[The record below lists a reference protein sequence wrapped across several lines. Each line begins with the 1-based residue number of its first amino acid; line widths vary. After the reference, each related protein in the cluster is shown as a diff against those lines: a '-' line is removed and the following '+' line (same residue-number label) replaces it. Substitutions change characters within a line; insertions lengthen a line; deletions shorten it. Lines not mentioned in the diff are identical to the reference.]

1 MPSTHPSDHPSGVR
15 AGRVA
20 RSGVGVMAMTLAAL
34 AAPAGPAAAQES
46 PILVEGRG
54 GVAIPV
60 GTFSNGT
67 RPGEGTSPAPS
78 FGVDFALAGGGR
90 WTPYFGFSQHRFGCE
105 NAGCAAGGQYVATGF
120 RAGVRLIA
128 FPGRSVLPWLGV
140 GALTTHVEAG
150 DLGPANAPLSD
161 LGVGG
166 EVGLGVHIG
175 GGSTIALAPAV
186 RLAAVNARLPDG
198 VILRMRYLVADV
210 AIVLSF

>member
-1 MPSTHPSDHPSGVR
+1 M
-15 AGRVA
+15 RVA
-20 RSGVGVMAMTLAAL
+20 RSGVGVMGMTLAAL
-34 AAPAGPAAAQES
+34 AAPAGPAAAQEA
-46 PILVEGRG
+46 PIIVEGHG
-54 GVAIPV
+54 GLAIPV

-105 NAGCAAGGQYVATGF
+105 EAGCASGGQYVATGF
-120 RAGVRLIA
+120 RAGIRLIP
-128 FPGRSVLPWLGV
+128 FPRRSVLPWLGM

-150 DLGPANAPLSD
+150 NLGAANAGLSG
-161 LGVGG
+161 LGIGG

-175 GGSTIALAPAV
+175 GGSTIALAPAL

-198 VILRMRYLVADV
+198 AFLRMRYLVADV
-210 AIVLSF
+210 AVVLSF